1 MITGMLEQMRDR
13 RATSAFRRTARAAGG
28 ELPMSE
34 ARLVGVEDRLR
45 HIDETVIRIDERL
58 ATILLHFAIKAELTS
73 GLSDVRTE
81 IAELRVAIADKP
93 PRLYR

>member
-1 MITGMLEQMRDR
+1 MTGMLEQMRDR

-45 HIDETVIRIDERL
+45 HIV
-58 ATILLHFAIKAELTS
+58 
-73 GLSDVRTE
+73 
-81 IAELRVAIADKP
+81 
-93 PRLYR
+93 